1 VPSPVPAAAPVDV
14 AAAVGQLRIA
24 LVNDVEFH
32 HEVTL
37 GLMAALQKHRERLTV
52 SCCAAAISSLY
63 LCMYNMM
70 CLATAGC
77 ACVELT
83 AAGLLERPS

>member
-1 VPSPVPAAAPVDV
+1 M
-14 AAAVGQLRIA
+14 VGVQGNAGLRIA

-52 SCCAAAISSLY
+52 MGVVWSQSFRAIGSL
-63 LCMYNMM
+63 LCSE
-70 CLATAGC
+70 A
-77 ACVELT
+77 
-83 AAGLLERPS
+83 

>member
-1 VPSPVPAAAPVDV
+1 VDV

-37 GLMAALQKHRERLTV
+37 GLMAALQKHKERLTV
-52 SCCAAAISSLY
+52 RRRAQQA
-63 LCMYNMM
+63 M
-70 CLATAGC
+70 
-77 ACVELT
+77 
-83 AAGLLERPS
+83 

>member
-1 VPSPVPAAAPVDV
+1 
-14 AAAVGQLRIA
+14 VGQLRIA

-52 SCCAAAISSLY
+52 GGWGWQAVKSLY
-63 LCMYNMM
+63 DQHGRALRD
-70 CLATAGC
+70 G
-77 ACVELT
+77 
-83 AAGLLERPS
+83 